1 MPLPEFFV
9 IGAPKAGTTALYEA
23 LCQHPSIYM
32 PGVKEPQFFTTDQ
45 RRWRIK
51 SRFKYLS
58 LFSSAAPGQI
68 VGEASTSYLS
78 SPAAAI
84 RVHQNFPKAKLVA
97 VLRHPVERF
106 RSSYWYYVVNGWEP
120 AGSLEEAIENAHRI
134 GDFPSR
140 RHLLFG
146 LYHAELSHWYPLFPR
161 EQIRI
166 YLYEEL
172 RSDPQ
177 AVLRDLFGFLGVDP
191 HFTAVMPEANVTQ
204 APRSRRLHELMR
216 GWPQAFDGVRRLNLV
231 SPPPMRT
238 ETWDLLLDY
247 YRPDIEQLQ
256 GLIGR
261 DLSHWL
267 DPARERPVAPA

>member
-1 MPLPEFFV
+1 MPLPDFFL

-23 LCQHPSIYM
+23 IRQHPSIYM
-32 PGVKEPQFFTTDQ
+32 PALKEPQFFTTDQ

-51 SRFKYLS
+51 NPVRYLA
-58 LFSSAAPGQI
+58 LFSSATAEQTI
-68 VGEASTSYLS
+68 GEASTSYLS
-78 SPAAAI
+78 SPAAASRI
-84 RVHQNFPKAKLVA
+84 QKNVPGAKLIA

-106 RSSYWYYVVNGWEP
+106 RSSYWYYVVRGWEP
-120 AGSLEEAIENAHRI
+120 ARSLEEAIENAYRI

-140 RHLLFG
+140 RHLVFG
-146 LYHAELSHWYPLFPR
+146 LYHAQLSHWYPLFPP

-191 HFTAVMPEANVTQ
+191 HFNAVIPETNVTQ
-204 APRSRRLHELMR
+204 APRSRRLHRLMR
-216 GWPQAFDGVRRLNLV
+216 DLPRPFDGLRRLNMV

-256 GLIGR
+256 ALIDR

-267 DPARERPVAPA
+267 HPGTDRPIAPA

>member
-1 MPLPEFFV
+1 MPLPDFFV

-32 PGVKEPQFFTTDQ
+32 PRLKEPQFFTTDQ

-51 SRFKYLS
+51 SPVRYLA
-58 LFSSAAPGQI
+58 LFSSAAPGQTI
-68 VGEASTSYLS
+68 GEASTSYLS
-78 SPAAAI
+78 SPAAATRI
-84 RVHQNFPKAKLVA
+84 QKNAPGAKLIA
-97 VLRHPVERF
+97 VLRQPVERF
-106 RSSYWYYVVNGWEP
+106 RSSYWYYVVRGWEP
-120 AGSLEEAIENAHRI
+120 AHSLEEAIDNAHRG

-146 LYHAELSHWYPLFPR
+146 LYHAQLSYWYPLFAP
-161 EQIRI
+161 EQFRI

-177 AVLRDLFGFLGVDP
+177 AVLRDLFAFLGVDP
-191 HFTAVMPEANVTQ
+191 HFAAVIPEANVTQ
-204 APRSRRLHELMR
+204 APRSRRLDELMR
-216 GWPQAFDGVRRLNLV
+216 DLPRAFDGVRRLNMV
-231 SPPPMRT
+231 SPPPMRP

-267 DPARERPVAPA
+267 HPATDRSVAPA